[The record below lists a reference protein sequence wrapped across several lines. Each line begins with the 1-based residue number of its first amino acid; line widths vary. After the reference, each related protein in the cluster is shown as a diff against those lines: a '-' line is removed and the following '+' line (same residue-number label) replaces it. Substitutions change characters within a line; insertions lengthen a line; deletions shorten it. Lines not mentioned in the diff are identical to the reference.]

1 MARNTNVVGVP
12 EPRRLTLAEQWKCLA
27 SVIEGAASNA
37 EEAMRCHTLAAMQLD
52 AVQYTLTSLV
62 DELAVVMDVGG
73 LRKQATVH
81 VLEIPLP
88 RSAGDAIAA

>member
-1 MARNTNVVGVP
+1 MARNANTVGVP
-12 EPRRLTLAEQWKCLA
+12 EPRRLTLAEQWECLA
-27 SVIEGAASNA
+27 RVIEGAASHT
-37 EEAMRCHTLAAMQLD
+37 EEAMRYHTLAAMQLD

-62 DELAVVMDVGG
+62 DDLAVVTDVGG

-88 RSAGDAIAA
+88 RSVGDAIAA